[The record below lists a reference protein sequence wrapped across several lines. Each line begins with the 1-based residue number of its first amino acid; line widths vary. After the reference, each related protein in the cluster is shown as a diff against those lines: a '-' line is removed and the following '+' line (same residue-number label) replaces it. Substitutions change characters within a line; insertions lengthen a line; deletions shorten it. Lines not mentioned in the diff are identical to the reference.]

1 MCGMEYRLKKGSVY
15 EGKVEKV
22 DFPNKATVWVTD
34 EDGHKEKA
42 IVKNAIP
49 GQTVRFCV
57 NKKRKGHC
65 EGRLME
71 VVEKSP
77 LETNPACPHFGKCGG
92 CTYQTVAYEEQLK
105 IKSAQVEKLLSEVV
119 SGELPFEGIIG
130 SPVTE
135 EYRNKMEFSFGDE
148 YKDGP
153 LALGLHKRNSM
164 YDIVPVTECKI
175 IDEDYRKILTCVQ
188 DYAIEKELPFLHK
201 LSHEGY
207 LRHLLV
213 RKSVKTGQILV
224 DIVTTTQIEHDFT
237 ELVNRLTSIE
247 YKGTL
252 TGVLHTFND
261 SLADAVINEKTE
273 LLYGQDYIEEELL
286 GLRFKITPFSFF
298 QTNSLGAEVLYSK
311 AREYVLS
318 GGFGDV
324 AGVDDTG
331 AASAVGNSDAAV
343 TAKAAGNVEVQGNAG
358 SKPVIYDLYTG
369 TGTIAQMLS
378 PVASKVIG
386 VEIVAEA
393 VEAAKK
399 NAAQNGL
406 TNCEFI
412 ADDVLKAL
420 DNIEIK
426 PDFIVLDPPRDGIH
440 PKALEK
446 IIDYGVDRMVYISCK
461 PTSLARD
468 LVTLQER
475 GYKVEKCCCVD
486 MFPNTVHVETVVL
499 LSKGAKGPVDLCSAR
514 TEVERRLVDS
524 KKVKVDFSL
533 EDMDLS
539 EFKGKATYEQI
550 KAYVLE
556 QTGLKVSSLYIAQI
570 KKKCGLDVGENFNLP
585 KSENAKQP
593 QCTPDKEEAI
603 MQAFKHFGIV

>member
-34 EDGHKEKA
+34 EDGQKEKA

-77 LETNPACPHFGKCGG
+77 LETNPACTHFGKCGG

-175 IDEDYRKILTCVQ
+175 IDGDYRKILTCVQ
-188 DYAIEKELPFLHK
+188 DYAIEKELPFQHK

-324 AGVDDTG
+324 AGVDETG
-331 AASAVGNSDAAV
+331 AAS
-343 TAKAAGNVEVQGNAG
+343 AAGNVEVQGNAG

-486 MFPNTVHVETVVL
+486 MFPNTGHVETVVL
-499 LSKGAKGPVDLCSAR
+499 LGR
-514 TEVERRLVDS
+514 E
-524 KKVKVDFSL
+524 KVDGYVDINL
-533 EDMDLS
+533 DVEKI
-539 EFKGKATYEQI
+539 EGKAGRATYKEISEYVQEKYGLHVPNLYIGQI
-550 KAYVLE
+550 KS
-556 QTGLKVSSLYIAQI
+556 KVGIDKRKNYNIGS
-570 KKKCGLDVGENFNLP
+570 GEGRVP
-585 KSENAKQP
+585 TCPPE
-593 QCTPDKEEAI
+593 KEEAI
-603 MQAFKHFGIV
+603 MDAFRHFRLI

>member
-34 EDGHKEKA
+34 EDGQKEKA

-77 LETNPACPHFGKCGG
+77 LETSPACPHFGKCGG

-188 DYAIEKELPFLHK
+188 DYAIEKELPFQHK

-324 AGVDDTG
+324 AD
-331 AASAVGNSDAAV
+331 
-343 TAKAAGNVEVQGNAG
+343 

-486 MFPNTVHVETVVL
+486 MFPNTGHVETVIL
-499 LSKGAKGPVDLCSAR
+499 LSRKAPDAEIKVRLDMSELDITSA
-514 TEVERRLVDS
+514 ES
-524 KKVKVDFSL
+524 
-533 EDMDLS
+533 
-539 EFKGKATYEQI
+539 KATYKEIQE
-550 KAYVLE
+550 YVQNKYDLHV
-556 QTGLKVSSLYIAQI
+556 TNLYIAQVKREFGI
-570 KKKCGLDVGENFNLP
+570 IERENYNTGEG
-585 KSENAKQP
+585 KAKVP
-593 QCTPDKEEAI
+593 QVTAEKREAI
-603 MQAFKHFGIV
+603 IDALKYFQMIE

>member
-34 EDGHKEKA
+34 EDGQKEKA

-105 IKSAQVEKLLSEVV
+105 IKSTQVEKLLREVV

-188 DYAIEKELPFLHK
+188 DYAIEKELPFQHK

-318 GGFGDV
+318 GGFGNV

-486 MFPNTVHVETVVL
+486 MFPNTGHVETVVL
-499 LSKGAKGPVDLCSAR
+499 LSQQKPDDTIEIDLDLDELDATSA
-514 TEVERRLVDS
+514 EL
-524 KKVKVDFSL
+524 
-533 EDMDLS
+533 
-539 EFKGKATYEQI
+539 KATYQEI
-550 KAYVLE
+550 KDYVLKE
-556 QTGLKVSSLYIAQI
+556 FGLKVSSLYISQV
-570 KKKCGLDVGENFNLP
+570 KRKCGIEVGENYNLP
-585 KSENAKQP
+585 KSENARVP
-593 QCTPDKEEAI
+593 QCPKEKEDAI
-603 MQAFKHFGIV
+603 KAALKYYAMI

>member
-34 EDGHKEKA
+34 EDGQKEKA

-188 DYAIEKELPFLHK
+188 DYAIEKELPFQHK

-324 AGVDDTG
+324 AGDDDTG

-406 TNCEFI
+406 ANCEFI

-486 MFPNTVHVETVVL
+486 MFPNTGHVETVVL
-499 LSKGAKGPVDLCSAR
+499 LSQQKPDDTIEIDLDLDELDATSA
-514 TEVERRLVDS
+514 EL
-524 KKVKVDFSL
+524 
-533 EDMDLS
+533 
-539 EFKGKATYEQI
+539 KATYQEI
-550 KAYVLE
+550 KDYVLKE
-556 QTGLKVSSLYIAQI
+556 FGLKVSSLYISQV
-570 KKKCGLDVGENFNLP
+570 KRKCGIEVGENYNLP
-585 KSENAKQP
+585 KSENARAP
-593 QCTPDKEEAI
+593 QCPKEKEDAI
-603 MQAFKHFGIV
+603 KAALKYFAMI

>member
-1 MCGMEYRLKKGSVY
+1 MKKHDIVEGVIDTYEFPNKGSFHMDDRKVTVKGAIKGQKVSCRITKLKKG
-15 EGKVEKV
+15 
-22 DFPNKATVWVTD
+22 KAD
-34 EDGHKEKA
+34 
-42 IVKNAIP
+42 
-49 GQTVRFCV
+49 
-57 NKKRKGHC
+57 
-65 EGRLME
+65 GRLLE
-71 VVEKSP
+71 VLEKSE
-77 LETNPACPHFGKCGG
+77 LEDASPVCSHFGMCGG
-92 CTYQTVAYEEQLK
+92 CSYQTLSYENQLK
-105 IKSAQVEKLLSEVV
+105 VKEELVKGLLDGVIDSEAHPY
-119 SGELPFEGIIG
+119 EWQGILA
-130 SPVTE
+130 SPVTKG
-135 EYRNKMEFSFGDE
+135 YRNKMEFSFGDE

-188 DYAIEKELPFLHK
+188 DYAIEKELPFQHK

-324 AGVDDTG
+324 
-331 AASAVGNSDAAV
+331 
-343 TAKAAGNVEVQGNAG
+343 AG

-486 MFPNTVHVETVVL
+486 MFPNTGHVETVVL
-499 LSKGAKGPVDLCSAR
+499 MQYC
-514 TEVERRLVDS
+514 
-524 KKVKVDFSL
+524 
-533 EDMDLS
+533 
-539 EFKGKATYEQI
+539 GK
-550 KAYVLE
+550 
-556 QTGLKVSSLYIAQI
+556 
-570 KKKCGLDVGENFNLP
+570 
-585 KSENAKQP
+585 
-593 QCTPDKEEAI
+593 
-603 MQAFKHFGIV
+603 

>member
-1 MCGMEYRLKKGSVY
+1 MAQRKNDRSIRITMKKGGQY
-15 EGKVEKV
+15 TGYVEYA
-22 DFPNKATVWVTD
+22 DFPNKAYVRVESD
-34 EDGHKEKA
+34 NPEDNGKKA
-42 IVKNAIP
+42 IVKNSIP
-49 GQTVRFCV
+49 GQKVKFMV
-57 NKKRKGHC
+57 NKKRKDKC
-65 EGRLME
+65 EGRLLE
-71 VVEKSP
+71 VLEKSMI
-77 LETNPACPHFGKCGG
+77 ETNQPCPHFGKCGG
-92 CTYQTVAYEEQLK
+92 CVYQTVAYEEQLK
-105 IKSAQVEKLLSEVV
+105 IKSAQVEKLLKEVV
-119 SGELPFEGIIG
+119 EGELPFEGIIG
-130 SPVTE
+130 SPVKE

-164 YDIVPVTECKI
+164 YDIVSVTDCKI
-175 IDEDYRKILTCVQ
+175 IDEDYRKILKCVQ
-188 DYAIEKELPFLHK
+188 EYALEKELPFQHK
-201 LSHEGY
+201 MSHEGY

-224 DIVTTTQIEHDFT
+224 DIITTTQMEHDFT
-237 ELVNRLTSIE
+237 ELIDRLKAIDF
-247 YKGTL
+247 KGTL
-252 TGVLHTFND
+252 TGVLHTYND

-318 GGFGDV
+318 GGFGE
-324 AGVDDTG
+324 
-331 AASAVGNSDAAV
+331 
-343 TAKAAGNVEVQGNAG
+343 AAGATENVNAHGNANANVSG
-358 SKPVIYDLYTG
+358 NTDGKPVIYDLYTG

-420 DNIEIK
+420 DNIEVK

-486 MFPNTVHVETVVL
+486 MFPNTVHVETVVAL
-499 LSKGAKGPVDLCSAR
+499 HR
-514 TEVERRLVDS
+514 TDS
-524 KKVKVDFSL
+524 
-533 EDMDLS
+533 
-539 EFKGKATYEQI
+539 
-550 KAYVLE
+550 
-556 QTGLKVSSLYIAQI
+556 
-570 KKKCGLDVGENFNLP
+570 
-585 KSENAKQP
+585 
-593 QCTPDKEEAI
+593 
-603 MQAFKHFGIV
+603 